1 MLSRATVLNK
11 FFPNVFHVWFSVK
24 KHHVLEKGDN
34 MILKLSI
41 NILWGKN
48 SIKKFQNVQDP
59 QKLLP
64 AKISTPEADLV
75 GRFDQ
80 QIFALYLL
88 YEKFLPLVEK
98 NLKKIKPCGKF
109 SHF

>member
-1 MLSRATVLNK
+1 MLSRAPVLNK
-11 FFPNVFHVWFSVK
+11 FFHVWFSVK

-80 QIFALYLL
+80 QIFALYTC
-88 YEKFLPLVEK
+88 YMK
-98 NLKKIKPCGKF
+98 NFYHQLKKT
-109 SHF
+109 